1 MQPKEGQRRRGDALE
16 QAILDA
22 AWTELLE
29 GGYSSFTME
38 AVAKR
43 AGTSRP
49 VLARRWPSRA
59 DLVVAAIAHYNK
71 HNPIEVPELGSVRA
85 ELILILQKFS
95 EYSNKTMIK
104 VLLAMSDYF
113 AETNSSIADLRTKV
127 VGDSKFQ
134 EVIRRGVARGELD
147 PSKLTPRIS
156 SLPLDLL
163 RHEVLMTHRPAS
175 NELIVEIV
183 DTIFLPLTAVNPAD

>member
-1 MQPKEGQRRRGDALE
+1 
-16 QAILDA
+16 
-22 AWTELLE
+22 
-29 GGYSSFTME
+29 
-38 AVAKR
+38 
-43 AGTSRP
+43 
-49 VLARRWPSRA
+49 
-59 DLVVAAIAHYNK
+59 
-71 HNPIEVPELGSVRA
+71 VRA
-85 ELILILQKFS
+85 ELILILQKLS
-95 EYSNKTMIK
+95 EYSTKTMIK
-104 VLLAMSDYF
+104 VLLTMSDYF

-163 RHEVLMTHRPAS
+163 RHEVLMTHKPVS

-183 DTIFLPLTAVNPAD
+183 DTIFLPLTAINSAD